1 MELNTQVKAGIIGPN
16 LNPADLPV
24 NAHRRAN
31 ARETSIRMSLK
42 PLAKPPHFSAK
53 RIARTT
59 GEANRLL
66 LVKLVAQRQ

>member
-16 LNPADLPV
+16 QNPADLPV

-42 PLAKPPHFSAK
+42 PLAKPPHSRRDPSPRPPAK
-53 RIARTT
+53 LIAFPWRT
-59 GEANRLL
+59 
-66 LVKLVAQRQ
+66 